1 MKTKMIVVL
10 ILLVCFSFVVSEV
23 KSTGQAP
30 KDAQQLPELAN
41 PTGQAPKDARHLP
54 AMVDEL
60 RGDPFSDFGRSWQ
73 NAPNNA
79 FVYQQIS
86 RAFPTAVVWRGDK
99 KEVSF
104 EYDIQDLRGI
114 TFEDLLGK
122 KETLGELLDRTYTN
136 GFLVLKD
143 GKVITE
149 EYFNGFDSH
158 IRHHLMS
165 ASKSM
170 TSILFGTYVDEGKI
184 KLDELVTAYIPEL
197 VGTAWD
203 GVKVVDVLDMRSDV
217 QYREEFDN
225 PVAEVW
231 MHEAAVGW
239 RNVGMGRPATNRQF
253 LAAMKK
259 YEKPDG
265 LFHYRSSETDILGW
279 IMERVTGVGAAELMS
294 QRIWQKLGVEEDAQC
309 MVDREGASVVMGG
322 FGATLRDMA
331 RWGQMIAN
339 GGRFDGQQI
348 VSEEWIER
356 LRQGDHKA
364 FQHYYSM
371 LPKGAYSGQFW
382 ITDNKRKI
390 MSALGYGGQMIYIDK
405 DIDLVIVKFSTWDIP
420 NYDYAID
427 TFRAFEAV
435 SNYFR

>member
-1 MKTKMIVVL
+1 MKTKMIVVV
-10 ILLVCFSFVVSEV
+10 ILLVCFSLAVPEA

-30 KDAQQLPELAN
+30 KGTSQLPELAN
-41 PTGQAPKDARHLP
+41 PTGQAPMDARFLP

-73 NAPNNA
+73 NAPSNA

-104 EYDIQDLRGI
+104 EYDIQNLRGI
-114 TFEDLLGK
+114 TFENLLGK
-122 KETLGELLDRTYTN
+122 KESLGKLLDRTYTN

-143 GKVITE
+143 GKIITE
-149 EYFNGFDSH
+149 AYFNGLAPH
-158 IRHHLMS
+158 VRHHLMS
-165 ASKSM
+165 VSKSM

-184 KLDELVTAYIPEL
+184 KLNELVTTYIPEL
-197 VGTAWD
+197 VGTSWD

-239 RNVGMGRPATNRQF
+239 RNVGLGRPATNRQF
-253 LAAMKK
+253 LTAMNK

-294 QRIWQKLGVEEDAQC
+294 QRIWKKLGAEEDAQC

-331 RWGQMIAN
+331 RWGQMVAN

-356 LRQGDHKA
+356 LRQGDHNA
-364 FQHYYSM
+364 FKNYYKM

-390 MSALGYGGQMIYIDK
+390 MSALGYGGQMVYIDK
-405 DIDLVIVKFSTWDIP
+405 DIDLVIVKFSTWDTP